1 VQYLIGNKLAGAA
14 VGLRGGLFGLTYD
27 VFSSWSLY
35 KPQGF
40 RTATPAVGFNLTYQ
54 Y

>member
-1 VQYLIGNKLAGAA
+1 M
-14 VGLRGGLFGLTYD
+14 RGGLFGLSYD
-27 VFSSWSLY
+27 VFSSWALY

-40 RTATPAVGFNLTYQ
+40 STAMPAVGFNLSYQ